1 MDEVRAEPEA
11 FPDREKGNDKGGKT
25 AGQAGAGRFGRGG
38 WLCWWTRNLTTQ
50 YFLLKRKEGATPLQF
65 GAS

>member
-25 AGQAGAGRFGRGG
+25 AGQAGAGRFGRGSG
-38 WLCWWTRNLTTQ
+38 FAGGLGT
-50 YFLLKRKEGATPLQF
+50 
-65 GAS
+65 